1 MPWGCKCEGGS
12 TLEIE
17 VLRGLLLCYRNS
29 ERAIPMI
36 RIQAWFPD
44 GKKIYNSDIDGF
56 NQAIQGK
63 NTVTLVWP
71 DGHYKTLRCPNMI
84 VDADSPTY

>member
-1 MPWGCKCEGGS
+1 
-12 TLEIE
+12 
-17 VLRGLLLCYRNS
+17 
-29 ERAIPMI
+29 MI

-44 GKKIYNSDIDGF
+44 GKKIYNSEIDGF
-56 NQAIQGK
+56 YRIFQGK
-63 NTVTLVWP
+63 NLVTLVWP